1 MICMVLVVLSGKM
14 LYEGEH
20 GVMTVVEI
28 SSKELLFQLEYLD
41 KKEEEEKDERE
52 GVALLGSL
60 EETSTD
66 LNLHSSGLLTS
77 K

>member
-28 SSKELLFQLEYLD
+28 SSKELLFQLEDLD
-41 KKEEEEKDERE
+41 KKEEEENDEELEKIANR
-52 GVALLGSL
+52 GKALVR
-60 EETSTD
+60 
-66 LNLHSSGLLTS
+66 
-77 K
+77 